1 MREAIAIALGVLRR
15 ARFHLR
21 RSPGLALV
29 SLLIA
34 VALWVVV
41 SEEENPIRIELLT
54 ASVPLEVANVDSTLA
69 VASTLASVQLRVA
82 APDDRWATLTPAN
95 FRAYVD
101 LNGSGAR
108 ELHVPVQ
115 VEVLGVSRVRVV
127 DTIPASITLNLED
140 LVAKQVPV
148 QPRVV
153 GTLPRGYELGSTVP
167 DRRAAEVVG
176 AKSLVALVSAVTAN
190 VNVTGLTV
198 GLDQTVPLTAVT
210 EGGGEIRGVTV
221 RPSTARIAVAVTQS
235 LLVRTLPVE
244 VEIGGQPA
252 PGYRV
257 TGVRVTP
264 AAVRVEGSI
273 DVLQSLDSLRLPR
286 VDVGGQQ
293 ADLRTVVRLP
303 LPDGLQAT
311 TAQAT
316 VEVTIAPVAGS
327 VSLSLAPEVT
337 GVRPGFSA
345 RANVPSVTIILDGPL
360 PRLNALT
367 PGVVRATVDGGSLQ
381 VGTAEV
387 RVIVVVP
394 DGVSVREVQPAVVSV
409 TLIRL

>member
-1 MREAIAIALGVLRR
+1 MREAIAIAIELLRR

-21 RSPGLALV
+21 RSPRLAVV

-34 VALWVVV
+34 TALWVVV
-41 SEEENPIRIELLT
+41 SEEENPIRVELLT
-54 ASVPLEVANVDSTLA
+54 ASVALEVANVDASLA
-69 VASTLASVQLRVA
+69 AASTLTSVQLRVA
-82 APDDRWATLTPAN
+82 APENQWATLTPAN

-115 VEVLGVSRVRVV
+115 VEVLGARRVRVV
-127 DTIPASITLNLED
+127 DTIPVSITVNLED
-140 LVAKQVPV
+140 LVTKQIPV

-153 GTLPRGYELGSTVP
+153 GTLPRGYELGSTVS
-167 DRRAAEVVG
+167 DRRTAEVVG

-190 VNVTGLTV
+190 VNITGLTV
-198 GLDQTVPLTAVT
+198 RLEQTVSLTAVT

-221 RPSTARIAVAVTQS
+221 RPSTARVAVAVTQN

-273 DVLQSLDSLRLPR
+273 DVLQALDSLRLPR
-286 VDVGGQQ
+286 VDVAGQQ
-293 ADLRTVVRLP
+293 ADLRTTIRLP
-303 LPDGLQAT
+303 LPDGLQAAT
-311 TAQAT
+311 SQAT
-316 VEVTIAPVAGS
+316 VDVTIAPVAGS
-327 VSLSLAPEVT
+327 FSLTLAPELT

-345 RANVPSVTIILDGPL
+345 RVNVGSVAVILDGPL

-367 PGVVRATVDGGSLQ
+367 PGAIRATVDGSSLQ
-381 VGTAEV
+381 PGTAEV

-409 TLIRL
+409 TLTRQ